1 MGRFTDS
8 IITFRILRL
17 LTTPFAETEAYRL
30 GIIDDKGRELKKM
43 SRLNTVAERD
53 AYTVLHRLVFRLKR
67 IIEKVPIE
75 NKKLLSYAAALA
87 LIKEHANDDRDP
99 VNLEEMYLDKIKTQ
113 LDEEMDVVEKYLNE
127 GYTLTFRQFVE
138 EEGAPANNAAATP
151 GIDGLT
157 GDPPVSKKKQK
168 KYKQL
173 NTMFRR

>member
-113 LDEEMDVVEKYLNE
+113 LHEEMDVVEKYMKE

-138 EEGAPANNAAATP
+138 EDVAANNAAATP

-157 GDPPVSKKKQK
+157 GEPPVSKKKQK